1 MRQAFAPVFRQ
12 QFAFLREDI
21 NIGHL
26 VKGDD
31 VGFQPLQDGVRL
43 LRGTGVRLG
52 NFYVRMFL
60 LIQRVVLDKEF
71 ARDVVGGVEKLF
83 ISGKGRQGAGGKE
96 GSKEDFFHGFSW

>member
-1 MRQAFAPVFRQ
+1 MRQTFAPVFRQ

-26 VKGDD
+26 VEGDD

-43 LRGTGVRLG
+43 FRGAGMLLGDFHVR
-52 NFYVRMFL
+52 VFL

-71 ARDVVGGVEKLF
+71 ARDVVGGVEQLF
-83 ISGKGRQGAGGKE
+83 ISGKGRRALAERRRRGG
-96 GSKEDFFHGFSW
+96 FFSW